1 MTAEEKTQYWLNI
14 ADYDLETAEAM
25 YKTGRWLY
33 VAFMCHQVIEKTLK
47 AYWCNNQPEDP
58 PYTHN
63 LILLATQSG
72 LAEAMSDEQNLFIAR
87 IMPMNIAAR
96 YPSYKDQL
104 SKTLNKNT
112 CRSIIDN
119 TQQLQLWIKS
129 KL

>member
-47 AYWCNNQPEDP
+47 AYWCKTQPEDP

-63 LILLATQSG
+63 LILLTTQSG
-72 LAEAMSDEQNLFIAR
+72 LADVMSDEQNLFIAR

-104 SKTLNKNT
+104 SKTLSQNT

-119 TQQLQLWIKS
+119 TKQLQLWIKS

>member
-25 YKTGRWLY
+25 YNTGRWLY

-47 AYWCNNQPEDP
+47 AYWCKTQPEDP

-72 LAEAMSDEQNLFIAR
+72 LANEMSDEQNLFIAR

-104 SKTLNKNT
+104 SKTLSKNT
-112 CRSIIDN
+112 CRTIIDN
-119 TQQLQLWIKS
+119 TQQLQSWIKS